1 MTELYK
7 LFEKDSLSDLL
18 ALTNT
23 AKRISGNK
31 EILINFNQ
39 NSRIAFTDGSFI
51 YLPRNTKDDIK
62 SAQGLVAHESGHIGY
77 GSFELSFTKLVK
89 TISSKYKLPE
99 FLVKKITN
107 VVEDVR
113 INMLNNIK
121 FPGFYR
127 NLRELTRKMLPELKL
142 IMKKTGDILIYL
154 NLFMEEYKEFQK
166 KPRFRTKSMSDQ
178 DWRAIE
184 VTKTFLLKTLTP
196 ASSIIAIDQLSKVLK
211 KYYVKKSIGRPP
223 PKPSNS
229 SQREFRELLKEVYFD
244 SDEIDFHSD
253 KTELLWINDSK
264 DNLEVN
270 DDLDIIEDP
279 FYFEESD
286 YQKSQDLNGRSQE
299 PLINHFEDFS
309 DPKEIFEK
317 SELDN
322 TSDKIIEKLKDS
334 SLSTE
339 DIEKLI
345 EEVDRIKEDSKGIPN
360 LELDTE
366 LESLKGNLINANEIL
381 ESNLDIELTNSDMND
396 TKARENLME
405 LPSDIFNELKADG
418 NELEKG
424 NYLEKFIKLVSES
437 HIEMED
443 RLFIL
448 DKGITFEKFSK
459 GQRERKVSEVQIE
472 NETMKPIVQ
481 SYNQIIGDYRSL
493 IARIKFIFR
502 DFKNQI
508 ENDHFQKRGR
518 LNNKFIK
525 AVTSDYKY
533 IRCFSR
539 KINQK
544 ELKILLMV
552 DISGSMRG
560 KKLESAKIAMIM
572 LCEALY
578 DIAQLRIVLFTGD
591 YDAIN
596 ILLKDFNHKPDP
608 KKFDKFGCHDKV
620 CSNLDGIS
628 IKHEAAKLDKDVLII
643 VISDGQPA
651 GSGNYGLYDAI
662 KEIHDVKKIFNVF
675 AFSIDAQ
682 GDYLDKLYDKNWVLT
697 KSADKT
703 DLGDKLIKFCRLVVK
718 EFFR

>member
-1 MTELYK
+1 
-7 LFEKDSLSDLL
+7 
-18 ALTNT
+18 
-23 AKRISGNK
+23 
-31 EILINFNQ
+31 
-39 NSRIAFTDGSFI
+39 
-51 YLPRNTKDDIK
+51 
-62 SAQGLVAHESGHIGY
+62 
-77 GSFELSFTKLVK
+77 
-89 TISSKYKLPE
+89 
-99 FLVKKITN
+99 
-107 VVEDVR
+107 
-113 INMLNNIK
+113 
-121 FPGFYR
+121 
-127 NLRELTRKMLPELKL
+127 
-142 IMKKTGDILIYL
+142 
-154 NLFMEEYKEFQK
+154 
-166 KPRFRTKSMSDQ
+166 
-178 DWRAIE
+178 
-184 VTKTFLLKTLTP
+184 
-196 ASSIIAIDQLSKVLK
+196 
-211 KYYVKKSIGRPP
+211 
-223 PKPSNS
+223 
-229 SQREFRELLKEVYFD
+229 
-244 SDEIDFHSD
+244 
-253 KTELLWINDSK
+253 
-264 DNLEVN
+264 
-270 DDLDIIEDP
+270 
-279 FYFEESD
+279 
-286 YQKSQDLNGRSQE
+286 SQDLNGRSQE

>member
-18 ALTNT
+18 ALTNI

-89 TISSKYKLPE
+89 TISSKYRLPE

-127 NLRELTRKMLPELKL
+127 NLRELTCKMLPELKL
-142 IMKKTGDILIYL
+142 IMKKTGDILIYI

-178 DWRAIE
+178 DWRAIR
-184 VTKTFLLKTLTP
+184 VAKTFLLKTLTP

-381 ESNLDIELTNSDMND
+381 ESNLDIELNNLDMND
-396 TKARENLME
+396 TKAKENLIE
-405 LPSDIFNELKADG
+405 LTSDIFNELKADG

-424 NYLEKFIKLVSES
+424 NYLEEFIKLVSES

-448 DKGITFEKFSK
+448 DKGISFEKFSK

-472 NETMKPIVQ
+472 NETMKPIIQ
-481 SYNQIIGDYRSL
+481 SYNQIIGDNRSL

-518 LNNKFIK
+518 LNSKFIK

-539 KINQK
+539 KIKQK

-596 ILLKDFNHKPDP
+596 ILLKDFNDKPDP

-703 DLGDKLIKFCRLVVK
+703 DLGEKLIKFCRLVVK

>member
-18 ALTNT
+18 ALTNI

-89 TISSKYKLPE
+89 TISSKYRLPE

-142 IMKKTGDILIYL
+142 IMKKTGDILIYI

-178 DWRAIE
+178 DWRAIR
-184 VTKTFLLKTLTP
+184 VAKTFLLKTLTP

-211 KYYVKKSIGRPP
+211 KYYIKKTIRKPP

-229 SQREFRELLKEVYFD
+229 SQREFQELLKDVYFD
-244 SDEIDFHSD
+244 SDEIDLHSD
-253 KTELLWINDSK
+253 KPKLSLIKDSK
-264 DNLEVN
+264 DILEVD
-270 DDLDIIEDP
+270 DDLDIMEDP
-279 FYFEESD
+279 FYFDESD
-286 YQKSQDLNGRSQE
+286 YQKSQNFNGRTQE
-299 PLINHFEDFS
+299 PLMNHFEDFS

-317 SELDN
+317 SELDK
-322 TSDKIIEKLKDS
+322 TSDKIIDKIKDS

-345 EEVDRIKEDSKGIPN
+345 EEVDRINEDSKEIPN
-360 LELDTE
+360 LDLDNE

-381 ESNLDIELTNSDMND
+381 ESNLDIELNNSDMND

-424 NYLEKFIKLVSES
+424 NYLEEFIKLVSES

-448 DKGITFEKFSK
+448 DKGISFEKFSK

-472 NETMKPIVQ
+472 NETMKPIIQ
-481 SYNQIIGDYRSL
+481 SYNQIIGDNRSL

-518 LNNKFIK
+518 LNSKFIK

-539 KINQK
+539 KIKQK

-578 DIAQLRIVLFTGD
+578 GIAQLRIVLFTGD

-596 ILLKDFNHKPDP
+596 ILLKDFNDKPDP

-628 IKHEAAKLDKDVLII
+628 IKHEAAKLDKNVLII

-662 KEIHDVKKIFNVF
+662 KEVHDVKKIFNLF

-703 DLGDKLIKFCRLVVK
+703 DLGDKLIKFCKLVVK